1 MRIPVGFKVNGEKV
15 ARFSPRV
22 RRVIVVLDRL
32 PADEL
37 LTSANLATL
46 AAHPM
51 NGGITQ
57 EFALRDYHEKVD
69 SKILW
74 GSRKSIA
81 LLRKTLAESEENA

>member
-15 ARFSPRV
+15 AKFSQRV
-22 RRVIVVLDRL
+22 QRVIRVLDKL

-37 LTSANLATL
+37 LTSVNLATL
-46 AAHPM
+46 TSHPM

-69 SKILW
+69 SALLW

-81 LLRKTLAESEENA
+81 LLRKQLAEAEENE